1 MTRTQRGKRPAPTF
15 RYAFDLVGSE
25 IDRHASPG
33 RSTTRLHDMRLAAV
47 MNVLITND
55 VHSVLDLGCGDG
67 ELLIR
72 LAQHPAFERLFGID
86 ISPVSI
92 AQARDVLHQVC
103 DARETQIELEVASFT
118 ASDSRLKGFDAAV
131 LLETLEHIELSNLHL
146 VESAVFGCY
155 RPLNVII
162 TTPNQEYNV
171 LHGMRSCALRH
182 PDHRFE
188 WDRQTFQAW
197 SCGVADRNGYTA
209 SFEDIGPVHETL
221 GASTQMAIF
230 KRWKN

>member
-15 RYAFDLVGSE
+15 RHAFDIVGSE

-33 RSTTRLHDMRLAAV
+33 RSTTGLHDMRLAAV
-47 MNVLITND
+47 MNVLIAND

-72 LAQHPAFERLFGID
+72 LAQHPAFERLSGID

-92 AQARDVLHQVC
+92 AQAREVLRQVC
-103 DARETQIELEVASFT
+103 GAREKQIELELASFT

-131 LLETLEHIELSNLHL
+131 LLETLEHIELRHLHL

-155 RPLNVII
+155 RPLNVLI

-171 LHGMRSCALRH
+171 LHGMQPCALRH

-188 WDRQTFQAW
+188 WDRQTFQTW
-197 SCGVADRNGYTA
+197 CCGVAERNGYIA
-209 SFEDIGPVHETL
+209 CYEDIGPVHASL

-230 KRWKN
+230 KRSKN

>member
-1 MTRTQRGKRPAPTF
+1 
-15 RYAFDLVGSE
+15 
-25 IDRHASPG
+25 
-33 RSTTRLHDMRLAAV
+33 MRLAAV
-47 MNVLITND
+47 MKVLIAND

-72 LAQHPAFERLFGID
+72 LAQHPAFERLSGID
-86 ISPVSI
+86 ISPVAI
-92 AQARDVLHQVC
+92 AQARDALHQVC
-103 DARETQIELEVASFT
+103 DAREKQIELEVASFT
-118 ASDSRLKGFDAAV
+118 ASDSRLKGFDPAV
-131 LLETLEHIELSNLHL
+131 LLETLEHIEPLHL
-146 VESAVFGCY
+146 RSVESAVFGCY

-171 LHGMRSCALRH
+171 LHGMPPCALRH

-188 WDRQTFQAW
+188 WDRQTFQTW
-197 SCGVADRNGYTA
+197 SCGVAARNGYTA
-209 SFEDIGPVHETL
+209 SFDNIGPVHETM